1 MQKFVY
7 YMMQGRKSPDFKYEL
22 VWKSSELKILMP
34 SEGRLEKFVDKNDE
48 K

>member
-1 MQKFVY
+1 MQKYVY

-22 VWKSSELKILMP
+22 VWKSSEWKILMP
-34 SEGRLEKFVDKNDE
+34 SEARVEKFVDRNDE